1 MTNKLGEA
9 PVRKP
14 EEQMNKINSETSAI
28 NPSSYGCE
36 IILEK
41 TTMDKVKDKSFPTDA
56 RIVRYIVDG
65 VEYIDL
71 TRGKKMVNIFDLY
84 YDKYGPNV
92 LKRIDFGYG
101 SVNPKMWGYKSS
113 SEKKKKK

>member
-14 EEQMNKINSETSAI
+14 EEQMDKLNFETGAI
-28 NPSSYGCE
+28 NPSNYGCE

-41 TTMDKVKDKSFPTDA
+41 TTIDKVQDKSFPTDA
-56 RIVRYIVDG
+56 RVIKYIVDG

-84 YDKYGPNV
+84 YDKYGPNT
-92 LKRIDFGYG
+92 LKAIDFGYG

-113 SEKKKKK
+113 SEKKKRK